1 VHAAEIERHLQRMR
15 DGSYERDLTLDLP
28 SGRLRIEGRDAAPIR
43 AAIEHVLERLV
54 KRARRAA

>member
-1 VHAAEIERHLQRMR
+1 MHAAEIERHLQRMR

-43 AAIEHVLERLV
+43 AAIEHMS
-54 KRARRAA
+54 